1 MEVVIIRKRKL
12 LLHFSAAD
20 CCAGVGSSSM
30 GSIINAQPAFY
41 FNLDLT
47 VSLLVLSGHFDSACH
62 RYCVLF
68 TRWQDALAFEGS
80 SHCLGWPVLLYRK
93 RPRASLNCILVDET
107 ARLYIGAATSAP
119 PMQNDTEV
127 RKDRVEKVK
136 LLSHPCFDI
145 RPFSG
150 AGGSHGV
157 PLGLL

>member
-1 MEVVIIRKRKL
+1 MIGFNRCKLEAVMIRKRKL

-47 VSLLVLSGHFDSACH
+47 LSLLVLSGHFDSACH

-93 RPRASLNCILVDET
+93 RPRASLNCILVDDNGTVIYRGCHVCPAYAERHRGEEGQGGQSET
-107 ARLYIGAATSAP
+107 
-119 PMQNDTEV
+119 
-127 RKDRVEKVK
+127 VESSV
-136 LLSHPCFDI
+136 F
-145 RPFSG
+145 
-150 AGGSHGV
+150 
-157 PLGLL
+157 